1 MRAGALLIAM
11 LALAA
16 APAVASAAHYRPL
29 PGGRFASVVPA
40 DGKDAPAQVA
50 PFALRSEP
58 VTNAEFLAFVSKH
71 PQWRRDRVAPIFA
84 DGRYLSHWAAP
95 DALGA
100 EAMPAQPVTRVSWFA
115 AQAYC
120 ESEHA
125 RLPSWYEWEMAAAA
139 DATRA
144 DARNDPAWRER
155 VLDWY
160 SRPSSHALPTIGGA
174 ADLHG
179 VRDLNGLVWEWVDD
193 YNALL
198 VGSDSRDQ
206 DGADKLKFCGAGAI
220 SLQQKENYATL
231 MRVAMLSALKA
242 VDTTPN
248 LGFRCAR
255 PLASAPFDASPL
267 SVHPRITSGAGS
279 ERSEAKSKDRHPT
292 RSASTALEASTP

>member
-1 MRAGALLIAM
+1 M
-11 LALAA
+11 
-16 APAVASAAHYRPL
+16 
-29 PGGRFASVVPA
+29 
-40 DGKDAPAQVA
+40 
-50 PFALRSEP
+50 
-58 VTNAEFLAFVSKH
+58 
-71 PQWRRDRVAPIFA
+71 APIFA
-84 DGRYLSHWAAP
+84 DGRYLSHWATP
-95 DALGA
+95 DALGVDA
-100 EAMPAQPVTRVSWFA
+100 LPMQPVTRVSWFA

-144 DARNDPAWRER
+144 DARSDPAWRER

-160 SRPSSHALPTIGGA
+160 SRPSSRALPTIGGA

-193 YNALL
+193 FNALL

-255 PLASAPFDASPL
+255 PLADASFNASSL
-267 SVHPRITSGAGS
+267 SVRPRITFGAGP
-279 ERSEAKSKDRHPT
+279 ERGAARSKDRHATRPGPT
-292 RSASTALEASTP
+292 APQASTP